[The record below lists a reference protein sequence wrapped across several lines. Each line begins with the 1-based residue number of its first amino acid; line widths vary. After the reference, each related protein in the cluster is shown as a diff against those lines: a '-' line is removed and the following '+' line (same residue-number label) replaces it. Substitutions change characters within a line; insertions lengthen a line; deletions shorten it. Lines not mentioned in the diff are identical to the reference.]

1 MKQIRFAGIA
11 FIMIAVGL
19 SSLVLPVSPA
29 AGSSLSVQAQDSKRA
44 GSFTED
50 IMLAKFEGRVTEYAR
65 LRERLEDK
73 LPKLPKDST
82 PEKIKAHKTAFQE
95 MVRAARA
102 GAKQGDLFTPDI
114 ADYLRKT
121 IRNEFKGE
129 RLEALRQEILA
140 AETQGVP
147 LRVNYEYPETKELT
161 QIPPTLLLKL
171 PRIRKQVR
179 YRFVGRHL
187 LLVDRENDLIVD
199 YMLDALPWEGRGP
212 RRRIDHET
220 HCQLSSDG
228 RPVNLQW
235 LHRG

>member
-1 MKQIRFAGIA
+1 MRQIRIVRIVFIIIAAGLCLI
-11 FIMIAVGL
+11 
-19 SSLVLPVSPA
+19 VLPIPLTV
-29 AGSSLSVQAQDSKRA
+29 GSSSSVQTQESQRA

-82 PEKIKAHKTAFQE
+82 PEQIKAHKTAFQE
-95 MVRAARA
+95 IVRAARA
-102 GAKQGDLFTPDI
+102 GAKQGDLFTHDI

-129 RLEALRQEILA
+129 RLEALRQEILE

-147 LRVNYEYPETKELT
+147 LRVNYAYPETKELT

-171 PRIRKQVR
+171 PRLRKQVK
-179 YRFVGRHL
+179 YRFVGKHL

-199 YMLDALPWEGRGP
+199 YMLDALP
-212 RRRIDHET
+212 
-220 HCQLSSDG
+220 
-228 RPVNLQW
+228 
-235 LHRG
+235 

>member
-1 MKQIRFAGIA
+1 MEQIRITGIA

-19 SSLVLPVSPA
+19 WLMVFPISLA
-29 AGSSLSVQAQDSKRA
+29 AGSSFSGQTQESQPA
-44 GSFTED
+44 GSFSED
-50 IMLAKFEGRVTEYAR
+50 IIIAKFEGRVAEYSR

-82 PEKIKAHKTAFQE
+82 IEQIKAHKTAFQE
-95 MVRAARA
+95 IVRAARA

-114 ADYLRKT
+114 ADYLRKM
-121 IRNEFKGE
+121 IRNEFQGRK
-129 RLEALRQEILA
+129 LEELRQEILE

-147 LRVNYEYPETKELT
+147 LRVNYAYPETKELT

-171 PRIRKQVR
+171 PRLRKHVK

-199 YMLDALPWEGRGP
+199 YMLDALP
-212 RRRIDHET
+212 
-220 HCQLSSDG
+220 
-228 RPVNLQW
+228 
-235 LHRG
+235 

>member
-1 MKQIRFAGIA
+1 MKRIRITGIS

-19 SSLVLPVSPA
+19 WLVVLPVSLA
-29 AGSSLSVQAQDSKRA
+29 AASSCSGQAQESNSA

-82 PEKIKAHKTAFQE
+82 IEQIKAHKTAFE
-95 MVRAARA
+95 GIVRAARA

-129 RLEALRQEILA
+129 RLEALRKEILE

-147 LRVNYEYPETKELT
+147 LRVNYAYPETKELT

-171 PRIRKQVR
+171 PRLRKQVR

-187 LLVDRENDLIVD
+187 LLVDRENALIVD
-199 YMLDALPWEGRGP
+199 YMHDALP
-212 RRRIDHET
+212 
-220 HCQLSSDG
+220 
-228 RPVNLQW
+228 
-235 LHRG
+235 

>member
-1 MKQIRFAGIA
+1 MKRIRITSFV

-19 SSLVLPVSPA
+19 WLMVLPVRVT
-29 AGSSLSVQAQDSKRA
+29 AGSSFSGQTQESKPAA

-82 PEKIKAHKTAFQE
+82 PEQIKAHKTAFQE

-102 GAKQGDLFTPDI
+102 GAKQGDLLTPDV

-140 AETQGVP
+140 AETQGVQ

-171 PRIRKQVR
+171 PRLRKQVK

-199 YMLDALPWEGRGP
+199 YMLDALP
-212 RRRIDHET
+212 
-220 HCQLSSDG
+220 
-228 RPVNLQW
+228 
-235 LHRG
+235 

>member
-1 MKQIRFAGIA
+1 MKQIRVAGIA
-11 FIMIAVGL
+11 FIVLAVGL
-19 SSLVLPVSPA
+19 SLTVLPVSPA
-29 AGSSLSVQAQDSKRA
+29 AGSSVSGQTQESQRA

-50 IMLAKFEGRVTEYAR
+50 IMIAKFEGRVTEYAR

-82 PEKIKAHKTAFQE
+82 PAQIKAHKTAFQE

-102 GAKQGDLFTPDI
+102 DAKQGDLFTPDI
-114 ADYLRKT
+114 ADYFRKT

-129 RLEALRQEILA
+129 RLEALRREILE
-140 AETQGVP
+140 AETQGVT

-187 LLVDRENDLIVD
+187 LLVDRENDLIAD
-199 YMLDALPWEGRGP
+199 YMHNALP
-212 RRRIDHET
+212 
-220 HCQLSSDG
+220 
-228 RPVNLQW
+228 
-235 LHRG
+235 

>member
-1 MKQIRFAGIA
+1 MRQVIITGIA
-11 FIMIAVGL
+11 FIMIALGL
-19 SSLVLPVSPA
+19 WLTVLPVSLA
-29 AGSSLSVQAQDSKRA
+29 VDSSFSGQTQESQRA

-50 IMLAKFEGRVTEYAR
+50 IMIAKFEGRVTEYAR

-73 LPKLPKDST
+73 LPQLPKDSK
-82 PEKIKAHKTAFQE
+82 PEQIKAHKTAFQE

-129 RLEALRQEILA
+129 RLEALRQEILE

-147 LRVNYEYPETKELT
+147 LRINYEYPETKELT

-171 PRIRKQVR
+171 PRLRKQVK

-199 YMLDALPWEGRGP
+199 YMLDALP
-212 RRRIDHET
+212 
-220 HCQLSSDG
+220 
-228 RPVNLQW
+228 
-235 LHRG
+235 